1 MIPVVPLIPV
11 IPGTILLPGAILPLN
26 TCRPSTMQAY

>member
-1 MIPVVPLIPV
+1 MIPV